1 MIEEKN
7 HAPRLAFEDAMQ
19 RCADEAGAEVS
30 FALDMD
36 GNYLQPEMR
45 RALAGWFGA
54 GTLIA
59 DQIRGFSEF
68 ANARFHGD
76 TAFQSGFLK
85 FFEHVT
91 GLLDLSN
98 DPPDSSTDGDQPE
111 ANALSGAAAFDDAV
125 LDGFNRALKEKM
137 AVGRA
142 KGRAGWWS
150 APVED
155 LSAMLRTHVDK
166 GDPVDVAVLA
176 MMHWYKD
183 AGIAS
188 VATVPVEIVASGE
201 LTKVSSSPVMG
212 GQLDIRT
219 SAGPIGITG
228 FPNELAR
235 DCKPLLWEQVEIVIR
250 SPNTAQSTAIAAAEF
265 ASATP
270 SSLEWLA
277 AGRAAFQ
284 AGVDLDTV
292 LAWAAANEIEYRNEG
307 GAIMVRCASL
317 LARSHRHH
325 LRRSANAVSAGND
338 KECVA
343 LGRGAAAVVSER
355 ES

>member
-1 MIEEKN
+1 MQA
-7 HAPRLAFEDAMQ
+7 HRLAFEEAMR

-45 RALAGWFGA
+45 RALAGWLGA

-68 ANARFHGD
+68 AIARFNSD
-76 TAFQSGFLK
+76 TAFRSGFLQY
-85 FFEHVT
+85 FEHVT
-91 GLLDLSN
+91 ALLDLSN
-98 DPPDSSTDGDQPE
+98 DPPGSSTGRDQTE
-111 ANALSGAAAFDDAV
+111 ANALNGAAAFDDAV
-125 LDGFNRALKEKM
+125 LDGFNRTLKEKM

-142 KGRAGWWS
+142 QGRAGWWS
-150 APVED
+150 APVAD
-155 LSAMLRTHVDK
+155 LSGMLRAHVEQ
-166 GDPVDVAVLA
+166 GDPVDVALLA

-188 VATVPVEIVASGE
+188 AATLPVEIVASGE

-228 FPNELAR
+228 LPNELAR

-250 SPNTAQSTAIAAAEF
+250 SPNTAQCSAIATAESAADEP
-265 ASATP
+265 A
-270 SSLEWLA
+270 SLEWLA

-307 GAIMVRCASL
+307 GAILVRCASL
-317 LARSHRHH
+317 LARSYRHH
-325 LRRSANAVSAGND
+325 LGRNSNAVSAGYD

-343 LGRGAAAVVSER
+343 LGRGAGAVVSER